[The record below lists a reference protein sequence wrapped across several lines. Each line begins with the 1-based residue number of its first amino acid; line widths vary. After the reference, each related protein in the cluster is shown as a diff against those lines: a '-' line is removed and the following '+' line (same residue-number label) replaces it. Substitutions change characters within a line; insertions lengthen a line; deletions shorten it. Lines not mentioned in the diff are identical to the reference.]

1 MKHIGLDVHTNW
13 TTVAYLDTE
22 TGEVDEVHKLPN
34 DQLLAYL
41 VALAQP
47 SRVALETGSR
57 SIFLA
62 RQLRAVGLETLVV
75 DAAAVKP
82 YLEARRTAKTDKHD
96 ARSLSELLAAG
107 ELDRFAVYIPDQY
120 IEGLRQLTRTRLA
133 FTETATRYSNT
144 LVALVR
150 GEGEDLPGK
159 LVSKHTQR
167 WLDEFESRLT
177 DAKRLCCQQLR
188 AAWREAQEHEAELDK
203 ALKQIAREDARV
215 KLLKTLPGVGDL
227 SAVTVV
233 AEIGDP
239 ARFAGAKQVRS
250 YAKLVPQV
258 SQSGNRCYTGP
269 LVRTGNRYLCR
280 IMVLIAEHF
289 KRKEVLTCTALKQ
302 SYYRCRAKHGANP
315 ARIHLARELGDIV
328 FAMLRDGT
336 EFDASRLVVA
346 VPRPAR

>member
-188 AAWREAQEHEAELDK
+188 AAWREAQEHEADRKCERER
-203 ALKQIAREDARV
+203 IIEEARPEVAQAV
-215 KLLKTLPGVGDL
+215 GKLQAQPDGR
-227 SAVTVV
+227 
-233 AEIGDP
+233 EH
-239 ARFAGAKQVRS
+239 Q
-250 YAKLVPQV
+250 
-258 SQSGNRCYTGP
+258 GNREHCGRAGP
-269 LVRTGNRYLCR
+269 TTVELSEAGPQ
-280 IMVLIAEHF
+280 E
-289 KRKEVLTCTALKQ
+289 RKHG
-302 SYYRCRAKHGANP
+302 RAKPRSVRRRA
-315 ARIHLARELGDIV
+315 AC
-328 FAMLRDGT
+328 RDT
-336 EFDASRLVVA
+336 E
-346 VPRPAR
+346 